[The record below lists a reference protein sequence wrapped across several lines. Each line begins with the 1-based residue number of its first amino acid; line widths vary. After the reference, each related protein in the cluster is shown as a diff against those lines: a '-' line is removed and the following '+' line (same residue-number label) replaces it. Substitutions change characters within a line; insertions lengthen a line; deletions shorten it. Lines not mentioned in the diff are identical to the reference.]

1 MGARVKVWA
10 NPNPDPN
17 PNANVYPNPN
27 QILLP
32 PMLGMAYALV
42 RYRGQECKYLSYR
55 FSHSHAKVRVGYMPK
70 ERREALW
77 AEITAGKIKTGTQV
91 PSDAVAR
98 GARDTTVQVPMG
110 TSADPTPPPPSD
122 TPDRGGVSAYRV
134 RGGMFTP
141 APTRWSTSRAQVLQN
156 PVLLPKLESQKV

>member
-1 MGARVKVWA
+1 
-10 NPNPDPN
+10 
-17 PNANVYPNPN
+17 
-27 QILLP
+27 
-32 PMLGMAYALV
+32 
-42 RYRGQECKYLSYR
+42 
-55 FSHSHAKVRVGYMPK
+55 MPK

-122 TPDRGGVSAYRV
+122 TPDRGGVSSYRV